1 MKCSRPIMSI
11 FKYFSMNVF
20 KEGKLALHRRMSLK
34 TIETFSTVQSV
45 PFRIAKSLNV
55 MRKEDVL

>member
-1 MKCSRPIMSI
+1 MSI

-34 TIETFSTVQSV
+34 TIESFSTVQSV